1 MVWDN
6 EINELKQR
14 QKLSKNQGG
23 KESVSK
29 HHAKEDSRYE
39 SALISCLMR
48 RLLTK

>member
-29 HHAKEDSRYE
+29 HHSKGRLTIRELS
-39 SALISCLMR
+39 LIHISEPTR
-48 RLLTK
+48 PY